1 MRDDEF
7 EWDDRKAARNVRD
20 HGITFEEARLAFDDP
35 DSIDRLDA
43 DPDEER
49 YKRLCRLDHRVL
61 VVIWTN
67 RGKRVRII
75 SARPANKHEQQSYFR
90 QEA

>member
-7 EWDDRKAARNVRD
+7 EWDDRKARRNARD
-20 HGITFEEARLAFDDP
+20 HGFTFEQARLAFDDP
-35 DSIDRLDA
+35 DSIDRLDP

-49 YKRLCRLDHRVL
+49 FKRLCRIDQRVL

-67 RGKRVRII
+67 RGNRTRII
-75 SARPANKHEQQSYFR
+75 SARPANKHEQQAYFR

>member
-1 MRDDEF
+1 MRDDDF

-20 HGITFEEARLAFDDP
+20 HRDTFETARLAFDDAH
-35 DSIDRLDA
+35 SIDYLDP

-49 YKRLCRLDHRVL
+49 FERLCRVDGRVL

-67 RGKRVRII
+67 RGKRIRII
-75 SARPANKHEQQSYFR
+75 SARPANKHEQESYFR
-90 QEA
+90 QET

>member
-7 EWDDRKAARNVRD
+7 EWDDRKAARNFRD
-20 HGITFEEARLAFDDP
+20 HGVTFEQAKAAFDDP
-35 DSIDRLDA
+35 DCINREDP

-49 YKRLCRLDHRVL
+49 FGRLCTLNHRVF
-61 VVIWTN
+61 VVVWIL
-67 RGKRVRII
+67 RGRRVRII
-75 SARPANKHEQQSYFR
+75 SARPANKHEQQIYFR